1 MYPYQQG
8 VENQEL
14 HGLNGQALGGVAI
27 GIILFGRAG
36 GGLPPGSVENAL
48 TFNYPVLFQPIKAA
62 SVKAVVSPTLDRE
75 VMFQLIEAGL
85 YLEQQGCRAIIGAC
99 GYFANYLPEVVK
111 KLHKPCFFSSLM
123 QIPLIFNSLRPEQ
136 KVGILCADGS
146 ILESA
151 PALNNCGVEDKS
163 RIVIAGAEVLP
174 EMKKILADS
183 GCHNPKTLEN
193 ELIDLGKDMVER
205 EPNIGAILLECT
217 LFPTHAWAIQKA
229 LQLPTFDFATLIDW
243 VHSAVVRRQYPGYM

>member
-1 MYPYQQG
+1 MYPYRQG
-8 VENQEL
+8 VEDGEL

-27 GIILFGRAG
+27 GIILFARAG

-48 TFNYPVLFQPIKAA
+48 TFDYPVLFQPIKAA
-62 SVKAVVSPTLDRE
+62 SVKSVVSPKLDPE
-75 VMFQLIEAGL
+75 VLSQLIEAGL

-99 GYFANYLPEVVK
+99 GYFVNYLPEVVK

-123 QIPLIFNSLRPEQ
+123 QIPLILNCLRPEQ
-136 KVGILCADGS
+136 KIGILCADGS
-146 ILESA
+146 VLQSA
-151 PALNNCGVEDKS
+151 PALKNCGVDDTS

-183 GCHNPKTLEN
+183 GSHNPKTLEN
-193 ELIDLGKDMVER
+193 ELVELGRNMVER
-205 EPNIGAILLECT
+205 EPNIGALILECT

-229 LQLPTFDFATLIDW
+229 LQLPTFDFTTLIDW
-243 VHSAVVRRQYPGYM
+243 VHAAVVRRPYPGYM

>member
-1 MYPYQQG
+1 MYPYRQG
-8 VENQEL
+8 VEDGEL

-27 GIILFGRAG
+27 GIILFARAG

-48 TFNYPVLFQPIKAA
+48 TFDYPVLFQPIKAA
-62 SVKAVVSPTLDRE
+62 SVKSVVSPILDPE
-75 VMFQLIEAGL
+75 VLSQLIEAGL

-99 GYFANYLPEVVK
+99 GYFVNYLPEVVK

-123 QIPLIFNSLRPEQ
+123 QIPLILNCLRPEQ
-136 KVGILCADGS
+136 KIGILCADGS
-146 ILESA
+146 VLQSA
-151 PALNNCGVEDKS
+151 PALKNCGVDDTS

-183 GCHNPKTLEN
+183 GSHNPKTLEN
-193 ELIDLGKDMVER
+193 ELVELGRNMVER
-205 EPNIGAILLECT
+205 EPNIGALILECT

-229 LQLPTFDFATLIDW
+229 LQLPTFDFTTLIDW
-243 VHSAVVRRQYPGYM
+243 VHAAVVRRPYPGYM